1 MSRLASWL
9 RSNRRSRIF
18 LMAGTLLLPLLNL
31 LSGAVVA
38 MSAAT
43 LGWWSTL
50 TDCLVGIAILV
61 VLLAISGGP
70 WDSAVVG
77 ALTMWAGALLG
88 GHLLGRT
95 GSFDLAV
102 QVLVAVAVVAVFV
115 ISLMLPDARSYWLPI
130 LEQLIRSAGLPQN
143 EGLPEDWLGRVA
155 ALMYGVI
162 GASVLMSVLIAL
174 LLGGS
179 LAASA
184 EGHTGWRQQVLQ
196 LRLGR
201 ALTVA
206 VLPGLAALGMGLGDA
221 GAGVLLVLATGF
233 VAQGLAVVHWTA
245 DHRGWPRFW
254 SVVLYG
260 PLMLSPSLAGLLL
273 VGLMAAGI
281 LDNVISLRRSRTN
294 VV

>member
-9 RSNRRSRIF
+9 MTNRRSRIF
-18 LMAGTLLLPLLNL
+18 LMAGTLMLPLVNL

-38 MSAAT
+38 MTAT
-43 LGWWSTL
+43 MLGWRTAL
-50 TDCLVGIAILV
+50 TDCVAGLGILV
-61 VLLAISGGP
+61 VLLALSSGP

-77 ALTMWAGALLG
+77 ALTMWAGVLLG

-102 QVLVAVAVVAVFV
+102 QVLVAVAVIAVFV

-130 LEQLIRSAGLPQN
+130 LEQLIRSAGLPQS
-143 EGLPEDWLGRVA
+143 EGLPEDWLGRLA

-179 LAASA
+179 LAASGDRVA
-184 EGHTGWRQQVLQ
+184 WRRQVLQ

-201 ALTVA
+201 ALTGLA
-206 VLPGLAALGMGLGDA
+206 LLGLAAVGMGFKDA
-221 GAGVLLVLATGF
+221 GTGVLLVLATGF
-233 VAQGLAVVHWTA
+233 VAQGLAVIHWTA
-245 DHRGWPRFW
+245 DHWVWPRFW

-260 PLMLSPSLAGLLL
+260 PLLLSPSLAGLLL
-273 VGLMAAGI
+273 VGLMTVGI
-281 LDNVISLRRSRTN
+281 LDNLTSLRRSRTN

>member
-1 MSRLASWL
+1 MGRLANWL
-9 RSNRRSRIF
+9 SANRRSRIF
-18 LMAGTLLLPLLNL
+18 LIAGTLLLPLVNL

-38 MSAAT
+38 MTAVT
-43 LGWWSTL
+43 LGWRTAL
-50 TDCLVGIAILV
+50 IDCLAGLGILM
-61 VLLAISGGP
+61 VLLALTGGP
-70 WDSAVVG
+70 WDSAIVG

-102 QVLVAVAVVAVFV
+102 QVLVAVAVIAVFV
-115 ISLMLPDARSYWLPI
+115 ISLMLPDARSHWLPV

-179 LAASA
+179 LAARGDPA
-184 EGHTGWRQQVLQ
+184 IWRKQVLQ

-201 ALTVA
+201 VLTGF
-206 VLPGLAALGMGLGDA
+206 VLLGLAALGIGLKDA
-221 GAGVLLVLATGF
+221 GTGVLLVLATGF

-245 DHRGWPRFW
+245 DHRVWPRFW

-273 VGLMAAGI
+273 AGLMIAGI
-281 LDNVISLRRSRTN
+281 LDNLIGLRRSRTN

>member
-1 MSRLASWL
+1 MNRLASWL
-9 RSNRRSRIF
+9 SANRRSRIF
-18 LMAGTLLLPLLNL
+18 LIAGTLMLPLVNL

-38 MSAAT
+38 MTAAT
-43 LGWWSTL
+43 LGWRTAL
-50 TDCLVGIAILV
+50 TDCLAGVGILL
-61 VLLAISGGP
+61 VLLALSGGP
-70 WDSAVVG
+70 WDSAVVA

-115 ISLMLPDARSYWLPI
+115 ISLVLPDARSYWLPI
-130 LEQLIRSAGLPQN
+130 LEQLIRSAGLPQS
-143 EGLPEDWLGRVA
+143 EGLPEDWLARLA
-155 ALMYGVI
+155 AMMYGVI

-179 LAASA
+179 LAASGDRTA
-184 EGHTGWRQQVLQ
+184 WRRQVLQ

-201 ALTVA
+201 ALTWLA
-206 VLPGLAALGMGLGDA
+206 LLGLAAIGLGLEDA
-221 GAGVLLVLATGF
+221 GSGVLLVLATGF
-233 VAQGLAVVHWTA
+233 VAQGLAVIHWTA

-273 VGLMAAGI
+273 VGLMTAGI
-281 LDNVISLRRSRTN
+281 LDNLISLRRSRTN